1 MATVAVATN
10 RIYMCVLCAYIRGEA
25 HAGWSFLPSLI
36 RLYLPRALTYFSTSG
51 QTGLGRVRSCSP
63 LSLSATPHRD
73 AFVHA
78 RERTLGP
85 AREGEREEEHLARAE
100 TPETSLCTGAA
111 LARAHSLSLSLSL
124 PSFSLS
130 RSVSFFF
137 TLPLCL
143 SLVCV
148 YLRTHAVVAGDLQRR
163 AQSYPWLLWA
173 HCGPCYGR
181 LSFSIMSLT
190 NYSCALGKMRRPSLS
205 LSPPSLRRFLLG
217 LYLPGAAGALRS
229 LSVYFSLSAWIQ

>member
-10 RIYMCVLCAYIRGEA
+10 RIYMCVLCTYIRGEA

-78 RERTLGP
+78 LERTLGP

-111 LARAHSLSLSLSL
+111 LARAHSLSLSSFLLSL
-124 PSFSLS
+124 SLSPSPSFSRCL
-130 RSVSFFF
+130 SVSRW
-137 TLPLCL
+137 
-143 SLVCV
+143 CV
-148 YLRTHAVVAGDLQRR
+148 YTYVHTRWWPATYNGAHNHILGFYGLTVARVTVVYLFQLCHWLTTVVRSGKCAVL
-163 AQSYPWLLWA
+163 
-173 HCGPCYGR
+173 
-181 LSFSIMSLT
+181 
-190 NYSCALGKMRRPSLS
+190 LS